1 MASVS
6 VPLWFFKQS
15 SSSNA
20 RPVSAGPDVWI
31 SIAAGKFL
39 PFKVTI
45 LHILT
50 SCLCLV
56 NGEKFPLK
64 FAGFSPTKDVSQYV
78 ALWNAMIVIE
88 HLGAMHKALTESG
101 QGQWGVGKNAPN
113 SWTAMVLVACTRAPS
128 RENGHFSGKG

>member
-31 SIAAGKFL
+31 SIAA
-39 PFKVTI
+39 
-45 LHILT
+45 
-50 SCLCLV
+50 V